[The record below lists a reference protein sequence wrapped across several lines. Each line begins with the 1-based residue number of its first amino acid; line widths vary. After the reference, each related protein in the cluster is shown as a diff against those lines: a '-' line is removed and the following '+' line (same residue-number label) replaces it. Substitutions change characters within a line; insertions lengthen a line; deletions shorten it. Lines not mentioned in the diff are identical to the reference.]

1 MPQNILEQF
10 LNCISIFA
18 VIVMLRHRTKACS
31 EQHIAANW
39 VFCRRHVICLIV
51 ALDPADSVGWDTAV
65 LIAREAPEAAAHM
78 AGFLDANQLTA

>member
-18 VIVMLRHRTKACS
+18 VIVMLRHRNEACS

-39 VFCRRHVICLIV
+39 VFCCRHVICLIV
-51 ALDPADSVGWDTAV
+51 ALDPAGCVG
-65 LIAREAPEAAAHM
+65 
-78 AGFLDANQLTA
+78 